1 MKNIYLL
8 LYVDDL
14 VIATESLETMC
25 KFKTYLMSKFR
36 MTDLFG
42 IKHFIGIKIGRKN
55 NEVHLSQSAYIKNIL
70 NKFNMSDCKSVN
82 TPLPSQLDYEALSSE
97 DKYDAPCRN
106 LLGCLM

>member
-1 MKNIYLL
+1 MYLF

-42 IKHFIGIKIGRKN
+42 IKHFIGIKIWRKN

-70 NKFNMSDCKSVN
+70 NKFNMSDCKSVS
-82 TPLPSQLDYEALSSE
+82 TPLPSQLDYEALS
-97 DKYDAPCRN
+97 
-106 LLGCLM
+106 